1 MTPRETI
8 FYRLRRF
15 SALLLLFFAA
25 AALALPVTAHG
36 AGKNVRI
43 GWYETPFNVMDKA
56 GRRSGYAY
64 EYQQKLAAYSGWNFT
79 YVKGSWSELMQK
91 LFDGEIDMMSD
102 VSYTE
107 ERAKKILYPELPM
120 GTEEYCIFIVPGNRD
135 ITSQDYSTLNGKRIG
150 VYKNS
155 VHADIFLRWAELHG
169 IQLYFHIS
177 FPILNKLVYVR
188 INCNKVEIFWFSAFA
203 SVTDNNIR
211 RFFYAHNDWN
221 VVKLVRF
228 CVHNRA
234 VFCCA
239 CVVPFFFYVRHCE

>member
-1 MTPRETI
+1 M
-8 FYRLRRF
+8 
-15 SALLLLFFAA
+15 AQ
-25 AALALPVTAHG
+25 
-36 AGKNVRI
+36 GKTCASDVRI

-107 ERAKKILYPELPM
+107 ERAEKLLYPELPM

-169 IQLYFHIS
+169 IHAELVELVCTETEALDMLDAGKLDAYVTPNAYSDPDPRASWTPTSRPTLTATRSVWCRFAGSAPPIS
-177 FPILNKLVYVR
+177 SSQSTKTAPTCWR
-188 INCNKVEIFWFSAFA
+188 I
-203 SVTDNNIR
+203 
-211 RFFYAHNDWN
+211 
-221 VVKLVRF
+221 
-228 CVHNRA
+228 
-234 VFCCA
+234 
-239 CVVPFFFYVRHCE
+239 